1 MKKVIIALLL
11 LVAILLARGQENN
24 LKSSNQAT
32 DLHSYERILKP
43 DSTVWDVAAWDMPG
57 IFMAKI
63 IVRHQPDSAHHPVYF
78 YSDFHTYGE
87 YEYFGR
93 LREDTIQ
100 GRLWFTEPT
109 GTDEILIMDM
119 SLNLA
124 DSIEIEPG
132 YWTKVDSTYY
142 LNDRKIIR
150 FDRFSETWDENL
162 KFIEGVGPNS
172 GLFYKLYGVDWAFM
186 SCMHLNDELL
196 YQTSSPFFEGCVL
209 NTNSVNIEPGNT
221 GYFIF
226 PNPANST
233 LMISI
238 DHAYVAER
246 TLTILDINGIILI
259 QRKITE
265 QLSKLNLQSFKTG
278 IYTVIIQTGD
288 SIFREKLIVVK

>member
-1 MKKVIIALLL
+1 MKKIIIAPLLL
-11 LVAILLARGQENN
+11 LSVMFARGEYN
-24 LKSSNQAT
+24 LKNSDIIKDSN
-32 DLHSYERILKP
+32 SYQRILQP

-57 IFMAKI
+57 VFMAKI

-87 YEYFGR
+87 YEYYGK
-93 LREDTIQ
+93 LREDTLH
-100 GRLWFTEPT
+100 GRLWLTEPT

-132 YWTKVDSTYY
+132 YWTKVDSIYY

-209 NTNSVNIEPGNT
+209 NTNSVNKEQGNV
-221 GYFIF
+221 GYCIF

-233 LMISI
+233 LMITI
-238 DHAYVAER
+238 DHAHVTESI
-246 TLTILDINGIILI
+246 LTILDINGRILI
-259 QRKITE
+259 QMKITDK
-265 QLSKLNLQSFKTG
+265 LSVLNLHAFKTG
-278 IYTVIIQTGD
+278 IYTVLIQTGY
-288 SIFREKLIVVK
+288 SVFREKLIVVK